1 MLEVKGDIG
10 AYFSGGPIVIQGC
23 NVVVEQPKVKDI
35 LMFGETSFFT
45 ALEILSNID
54 KFADTIKEDNPEFSE
69 INSFQML
76 IEILQH
82 PEFDSLRQE
91 LYMFFSLVTP
101 QYTIKFDKTG
111 IKFLVHDE
119 EQDKDIT
126 RGMVN
131 QMTYSQ
137 FSETLRELFSSETAI
152 ISNNLDYHVDANN
165 KQAVAL
171 EKKLR
176 EGREKVARLKGE
188 QRKSSEKASLL
199 ANMCSVLAVGL
210 GQKVTDFLELTPFQ
224 LYNTFHRWL
233 LKRQYDMY
241 EQGVLLNPWASSD
254 DVKEEDIPK
263 EWTGDF
269 YNLSNNS

>member
-54 KFADTIKEDNPEFSE
+54 KFADTIKEDNPEFAE

-82 PEFDSLRQE
+82 PEFDFLRQE
-91 LYMFFSLVTP
+91 LFMFFSLITP

-111 IKFLVHDE
+111 IKFLVYDE
-119 EQDKDIT
+119 DQDKDIT

-254 DVKEEDIPK
+254 DIKEEDIPK